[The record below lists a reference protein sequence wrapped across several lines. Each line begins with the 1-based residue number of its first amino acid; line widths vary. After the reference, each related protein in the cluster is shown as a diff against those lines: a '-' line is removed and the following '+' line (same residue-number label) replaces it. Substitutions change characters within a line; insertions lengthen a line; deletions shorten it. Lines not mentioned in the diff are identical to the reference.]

1 MSPSTPGSNS
11 SGSGS
16 NSSGS
21 GSSSSGSGSSS
32 SGLGSSSSGLG
43 SSSSG
48 LGSDASD
55 SDAPA
60 PGPASN
66 PDPNS
71 DPTPGPTPDSG
82 PDPLPDLARIV
93 IVENHQMVRMVM
105 GSYLE
110 GQEDMDLV
118 DEHASAEAAL
128 ERLPGAEVDLVL
140 LDLSLGEMSGLD
152 LIDHLQ
158 SGLPDLPV
166 LVLTGQTSPT
176 YARKVVRAGA
186 RGYIVKEEM
195 KHVPAGIRAV
205 LRGETYLSPAV
216 RDARDPR

>member
-1 MSPSTPGSNS
+1 MSTSTPGS
-11 SGSGS
+11 
-16 NSSGS
+16 
-21 GSSSSGSGSSS
+21 
-32 SGLGSSSSGLG
+32 
-43 SSSSG
+43 
-48 LGSDASD
+48 DPSD

-60 PGPASN
+60 PGP
-66 PDPNS
+66 
-71 DPTPGPTPDSG
+71 
-82 PDPLPDLARIV
+82 ARIV

-105 GSYLE
+105 SSYLE

-158 SGLPDLPV
+158 SRLPDLPV
-166 LVLTGQTSPT
+166 LVLTGQTDPI
-176 YARKVVRAGA
+176 YARKVLGAGA
-186 RGYIVKEEM
+186 RGYIIKDEM

-205 LRGETYLSPAV
+205 LQGETYLSPAV
-216 RDARDPR
+216 RDARDPTQG